1 MTDILMNNNRLPMYN
16 GDFVLTDGIEEIK
29 QHIVTALN
37 TFYTDWLLN
46 YTKGIDYAFGLRH
59 EEFLEHDCKNQIL
72 GVNGVVSL
80 ANFNM
85 RFNRETLEWNITA
98 GVKTVYGKLEINEGI
113 KL

>member
-46 YTKGIDYAFGLRH
+46 YTKGIPRARLQKSNTRG
-59 EEFLEHDCKNQIL
+59 
-72 GVNGVVSL
+72 
-80 ANFNM
+80 
-85 RFNRETLEWNITA
+85 
-98 GVKTVYGKLEINEGI
+98 
-113 KL
+113 